1 MSSSSLYTNE
11 LTTKDSDFMTDTLY
25 TLDKSCKN
33 I

>member
-11 LTTKDSDFMTDTLY
+11 LTTKDSDCMTDTLY
-25 TLDKSCKN
+25 TLDKSFKN